1 MSMLEGIKVLDLSR
15 ILAGPY
21 CAAMLGDAGADVVK
35 VERPGRGDDLRWL
48 RGGNGITASFASLN
62 RNKRGIAVNLQHP
75 EGRALAF
82 EMAAK
87 ADVVIENFLP
97 GETAKFGIGYGQVSA
112 VNPGVVYASI
122 TGFGQSGPYARRAG
136 YNSVALGMAGY
147 MALTGMPGH
156 PPTRPGGSLAD
167 TASALLAFGAIN
179 AALVGRARSGQG
191 TYIDVSLLGSTM
203 ALVPDPVANYF
214 ETGVRPQRQGNT
226 SPSVAPGEPFQARD
240 GLVTIVLT
248 SPEQWARFCEVLD
261 DPSMKDDPRFRTNA
275 DRLRNHGEFKPRV
288 EARLAEADV
297 AQWVERFA
305 ARSIAVG
312 PVYEFDQVFDDPQV
326 QHLGLVTEI
335 EQPGLGSTHML
346 SPTIRTM
353 PSGPGIRRPAP
364 LLGQHTREVLTEF
377 GYDDARIAALA
388 ESGAIEI
395 GAGEGS
401 PGSLQV

>member
-1 MSMLEGIKVLDLSR
+1 MLDGIKVLDLSR

-21 CAAMLGDAGADVVK
+21 CATMLADLGADVVK

-75 EGRALAF
+75 EGRAVVFELARG
-82 EMAAK
+82 
-87 ADVVIENFLP
+87 ADVIIENFLP
-97 GETAKFGIGYGQVSA
+97 GETTKFGVGYEQVAA
-112 VNPGVVYASI
+112 VNPRVVYASI
-122 TGFGQSGPYARRAG
+122 TGFGQTGPYARRAG

-179 AALVGRARSGQG
+179 AALVGRASSGQG
-191 TYIDVSLLGSTM
+191 RYIDVSLLGSTL

-214 ETGVRPQRQGNT
+214 ETGKRPQRIGNK

-248 SPEQWARFCEVLD
+248 SPEQWARFCEVLE
-261 DPSMKDDPRFRTNA
+261 DPDMKDDPRYRTNA
-275 DRLRNHGEFKPRV
+275 DRLKHHDEFKARV
-288 EARLAEADV
+288 EARLASEDV
-297 AQWVERFA
+297 AHWVERFS

-326 QHLGLVTEI
+326 QHLGLVSTVD
-335 EQPGLGSTHML
+335 QPGLGETRML
-346 SPTIRTM
+346 SPTIRTT
-353 PSGPGIRRPAP
+353 PASAGIRRPAP
-364 LLGQHTREVLTEF
+364 LLGQHTREVLREL
-377 GYDDARIAALA
+377 GYDDARIASLA
-388 ESGAIEI
+388 DNGAIEL
-395 GAGEGS
+395 GKVAADARAAT
-401 PGSLQV
+401 V

>member
-1 MSMLEGIKVLDLSR
+1 MNMLEGIKVLDLSR

-21 CAAMLGDAGADVVK
+21 CASMLADLGADVVK

-75 EGRALAF
+75 EGRKLVF
-82 EMAAK
+82 DMAAK

-97 GETAKFGIGYGQVSA
+97 GETTKFGIGYEQVSA
-112 VNPGVVYASI
+112 VNPRVVYASI
-122 TGFGQSGPYARRAG
+122 TGFGQTGPYARRAG

-147 MALTGMPGH
+147 MALTGMPDH

-167 TASALLAFGAIN
+167 TASAMMAFGAIN
-179 AALVGRARSGQG
+179 AALVGRATSGRG
-191 TYIDVSLLGSTM
+191 THIDVSLLGSTL

-214 ETGVRPQRQGNT
+214 ESGQRPKRLGNR

-248 SPEQWARFCEVLD
+248 SPEQWVRFCEVLE
-261 DPSMKDDPRFRTNA
+261 DPSMQDDPKYRTNA
-275 DRLRNHGEFKPRV
+275 DRLRNHDEFKARV
-288 EARLAEADV
+288 EARLADANV

-305 ARSIAVG
+305 TRSIAVG

-326 QHLGLVTEI
+326 RHLGLVTQI
-335 EQPGLGSTHML
+335 DQPGLGATHML
-346 SPTIRTM
+346 SPAIRTT
-353 PSGPGIRRPAP
+353 PPGAPIRRPAP
-364 LLGQHTREVLTEF
+364 LLGQHTREVLIEF
-377 GYDDARIAALA
+377 GYDAARIASLA

-395 GAGEGS
+395 GAGDTS
-401 PGSLQV
+401 QV